1 MSELHFQPI
10 KGKSREILNAIL
22 QTPEVT
28 SCNLKDALVLRLA
41 CEEVVMNVTSY
52 AYPDGT
58 DGFLDVEI
66 EKDDNRIVIR
76 FKDGGKP
83 FNPLAQE
90 KPDTKLPWK
99 LRHIGGLGIFLVI
112 KKMDDTRYAYVDNK
126 NVLTIEKVIKVIE
139 NKER

>member
-52 AYPDGT
+52 AYPEGT

-99 LRHIGGLGIFLVI
+99 LRHIGGLGVFLVI

>member
-52 AYPDGT
+52 AYPEGV
-58 DGFLDVEI
+58 DGFLDVDI
-66 EKDDNRIVIR
+66 QKTDRMTIR
-76 FKDGGKP
+76 FEDGGVP
-83 FNPLAQE
+83 FNPLEQE
-90 KPDTKLPWK
+90 KPDTGLSWDK
-99 LRHIGGLGIFLVI
+99 RRIGGLGIFLLLR
-112 KKMDDTRYAYVDNK
+112 KMDDVRYAYVDNK
-126 NVLTIEKVIKVIE
+126 NVLTIEKKI
-139 NKER
+139 

>member
-1 MSELHFQPI
+1 MSELHFLPI
-10 KGKSREILNAIL
+10 KGKASEILKAIL
-22 QTPEVT
+22 NTPEVS
-28 SCNLKDALVLRLA
+28 SCSRKEIFALRLVS
-41 CEEVVMNVTSY
+41 EEIVMNITSY
-52 AYPDGT
+52 AYPEGSEDY
-58 DGFLDVEI
+58 LDVEI

>member
-22 QTPEVT
+22 KTPEVT

-52 AYPDGT
+52 AYPEGT

>member
-52 AYPDGT
+52 AYPEGT

-99 LRHIGGLGIFLVI
+99 LRHIGGLGIFLII

>member
-10 KGKSREILNAIL
+10 KEKSREILNAIL

-52 AYPDGT
+52 AYPEGT

>member
-52 AYPDGT
+52 AYPEGT